1 MTARRILVVDDD
13 AGMCA
18 LLEDGLRRRGFSP
31 SSCTS
36 PDGALAL
43 LDAEDFDAVVTD
55 LNMGGM
61 NGLELCERVTANRP
75 DVPVVVI
82 TAFGS
87 MESAI
92 GAVRLGAYDYIAK
105 PFEIEELELS
115 LQRAIQHRHLRE
127 EVTRLRQ
134 IVEDKG
140 PPAGFTGRSEPMKKV
155 FEMVDR
161 VAASDISVLV
171 TGESGSGKELVAR
184 ALHDRSPR
192 RGGPFVAIN
201 CAAVPEPLLESELF
215 GHERGAFTDARSARQ
230 GLLLRA
236 NGGTLLLDEIG
247 EMPLALQPKLLRALQ
262 ERQVRPVGSDREI
275 PFDTRIV
282 ASTNRDIEADV
293 EERRFR
299 EDLYFRI
306 NVVHVHVPP
315 LRARGGDI
323 LLLAQE
329 FVSRFSSQL
338 GKQVTGI
345 STSAAER
352 MLGYDWPGN
361 VRELMNCIERAVAL
375 ARFDTVT
382 VEDLPEKVRA
392 YRSSHALADAQ
403 DPSEL
408 VTLEELERRYI
419 LKVLKAT
426 GGNKARA
433 ARVLGL
439 DRRTLYRKLERYGV
453 PID

>member
-1 MTARRILVVDDD
+1 
-13 AGMCA
+13 
-18 LLEDGLRRRGFSP
+18 
-31 SSCTS
+31 
-36 PDGALAL
+36 
-43 LDAEDFDAVVTD
+43 
-55 LNMGGM
+55 
-61 NGLELCERVTANRP
+61 
-75 DVPVVVI
+75 
-82 TAFGS
+82 
-87 MESAI
+87 
-92 GAVRLGAYDYIAK
+92 
-105 PFEIEELELS
+105 
-115 LQRAIQHRHLRE
+115 
-127 EVTRLRQ
+127 
-134 IVEDKG
+134 
-140 PPAGFTGRSEPMKKV
+140 V